1 MRDDHQSS
9 EEQFQMEDPVWR
21 LLNGVHLPQDEENDA
36 PPQHFVSI
44 KTFAII
50 AIGSAIAFNIFRYVI
65 MGD

>member
-21 LLNGVHLPQDEENDA
+21 LLNGVRLPEDEENDA
-36 PPQHFVSI
+36 SPKRSVSL
-44 KTFAII
+44 KAFAIVV
-50 AIGSAIAFNIFRYVI
+50 IGSAIFFNIFRYVI